1 MLNAWGIPNG
11 FMIIYVT
18 AWRLLTSKNWV
29 LKLMRD
35 KMDFVIKKG
44 YSKYPICSIFTCFN
58 VRTQKGFSI
67 FLLNTLLK
75 L

>member
-1 MLNAWGIPNG
+1 
-11 FMIIYVT
+11 
-18 AWRLLTSKNWV
+18 
-29 LKLMRD
+29 MRD

-44 YSKYPICSIFTCFN
+44 YSKYPICFTFTCFN